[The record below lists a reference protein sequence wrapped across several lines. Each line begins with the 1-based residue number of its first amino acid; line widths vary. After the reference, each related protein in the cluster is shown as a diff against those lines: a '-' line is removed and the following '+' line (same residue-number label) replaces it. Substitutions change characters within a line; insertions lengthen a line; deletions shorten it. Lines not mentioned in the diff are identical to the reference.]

1 MAIERKTHTLHIKL
15 DNISPADAIALMKM
29 FKYMEYLG
37 NIGSSRH
44 CTFFADGDGSFR
56 PKASFVYPIE
66 LPELPEITGVV
77 ETRGNIGRPMSRG
90 EFNIDSDEIAWHIYH
105 DPEPEREEKTDE
117 ELGISPPNDIPPS
130 TKITGKLG
138 NKE

>member
-1 MAIERKTHTLHIKL
+1 MAIDRKPHTLHIKL
-15 DNISPADAIALMKM
+15 ENISPADAIALMKM

-37 NIGSSRH
+37 DIGSSRH

-66 LPELPEITGVV
+66 LPEVPEITGVI

-90 EFNIDSDEIAWHIYH
+90 EFNIDSDAIAWHIYH
-105 DPEPEREEKTDE
+105 DPEPEGYVK
-117 ELGISPPNDIPPS
+117 PPSDIPPA
-130 TKITGKLG
+130 TNGKLSSKIG
-138 NKE
+138 GE